1 MNLTLY
7 HLGMEG
13 SKSFGIKQEGY
24 HNPSSIMKTEEFS
37 LRRSKVKQAL
47 MIFRNLFSKLFSE
60 YKTDHYDNVKA
71 KFKALNDAAM
81 LMQRKHQWVNCQ
93 KRVGHVPGIEVGD
106 RFQYRNELN
115 VVGLHRQFVNGIDYV
130 GKGKNSL
137 ATSIV
142 VTNRYDNA
150 RNHGGSLVYSGHGWN
165 PNVKGGSM
173 PRDQKLAGGNLA
185 LKNSMDAKS
194 PVRVILKVDGK
205 SGGGIEK
212 KTNDKFSY
220 IYDGL
225 YLVEKMIQER
235 GTHGKLVFKF
245 LLNKLEELPS
255 TCVPPKDEVIKNV
268 NKFGQLDIF
277 TLRKR
282 LKTKGCAT
290 KNDVIIMNDIS
301 NGQEKFPIR
310 VVASTD
316 GIKRPPSF
324 DYIVNNI
331 YVDSFEKPM
340 LCGCDCVNGCVDW
353 EKCVCIVKNGGTI
366 PYDSKK
372 RLASGLESRVIYEC
386 GSSCKCSSSCY
397 NRLSQHGLQF
407 QLEIFNSESKGWG
420 VRTRSQD
427 NFFSSGVLVSLSLGG
442 EGKKFT
448 PKFVNSLRVYEFAR
462 EFDNLE
468 RKVLKIVEKCFID
481 ATRRGNIGR
490 FINHS
495 CCPNLQVMEVM
506 YDDNDKNLPHKIF
519 FALQDIPAGRELSFD
534 YNICKPRVIGTG
546 SNICQCGSPKCVGRI
561 YI

>member
-1 MNLTLY
+1 
-7 HLGMEG
+7 MEG

-81 LMQRKHQWVNCQ
+81 LMQRKHQWVNCR

-420 VRTRSQD
+420 VRTRS
-427 NFFSSGVLVSLSLGG
+427 FIPAGSFVCEYIG
-442 EGKKFT
+442 E
-448 PKFVNSLRVYEFAR
+448 VHHHR
-462 EFDNLE
+462 EAGS
-468 RKVLKIVEKCFID
+468 RQKVDSYVVTMVVEKCFID

-546 SNICQCGSPKCVGRI
+546 SNICQCGSPKCAMPGKLRNNSISLAVPTK
-561 YI
+561 YVM